1 MEHFFAYHSQPAD
14 FSWPQEEVLP
24 QPSAFVS
31 YTQQSLNEGPGF
43 GSGGVNVKKRM
54 REFLMRSMSSSD
66 REMCDYSEKE
76 RCRRHMLSERMRRE
90 KQKNNYMRLHAL
102 LPSGTKRDKHSI
114 ILTAAQEVEE
124 LKKCREE
131 LRRQQ
136 NEMLGAIEGSRGE
149 EESEMEQAKIRIDV
163 ARPSSGVD
171 SMLEVLKCLKHT
183 DSNVRLIQSK
193 FLPQQFSAVLGIET
207 KVGAAEVEQEV
218 HRTLFQVEKKFRH
231 SRVEP
236 SHTHG
241 SFLFH
246 S

>member
-1 MEHFFAYHSQPAD
+1 MKILL
-14 FSWPQEEVLP
+14 W
-24 QPSAFVS
+24 S
-31 YTQQSLNEGPGF
+31 YKCWQ
-43 GSGGVNVKKRM
+43 
-54 REFLMRSMSSSD
+54 
-66 REMCDYSEKE
+66 
-76 RCRRHMLSERMRRE
+76 
-90 KQKNNYMRLHAL
+90 
-102 LPSGTKRDKHSI
+102 RDKHSI

-207 KVGAAEVEQEV
+207 KVRKFGVNYRAGEV
-218 HRTLFQVEKKFRH
+218 F
-231 SRVEP
+231 
-236 SHTHG
+236 
-241 SFLFH
+241 
-246 S
+246 